1 MKGELDMVRK
11 MMELARKWH
20 AGQFREAPEGEIPPP
35 YIVHPAAVVK
45 NLLDWG
51 EPEDS
56 EAAAIAWGHDLLED
70 TKVPEAEIL
79 AASSETVLS
88 GIRQLTRNEETEKRQ
103 YLLNVAQN
111 GTRDILLVKISD
123 RIDNACGFV
132 RLSGPLRAF
141 RYLHDADCIFEA
153 VRKYSSDP
161 VLKKAAAAWDRLDK
175 RLRESARRDAI
186 RGCLLGGA
194 VGDALGAVEESIHRR
209 QHSITAYTQL
219 TLFTAEG
226 ILRANTRNRERGI
239 CDPVAVMRYAYLR
252 WLKTQ
257 NGALPENDFP
267 EALDSGWLIQEKE
280 LYVRRAPEAAL
291 ISALE
296 NSREGEMVCN
306 HIKDSGAVVRM
317 APAGLFFEPEMAYD
331 YGCRFAELTH
341 CHSVAAASA
350 GAFAMLIA
358 EILSGKTLEEALDQV
373 MTYLEDYLIAWEAFA
388 ALKKARTTE
397 NISEFEDCQSAAEVL
412 AAGVFCALK
421 HPWDYSKG
429 VLLALD
435 LGGPGSSAGSV
446 AGSIIGVI
454 NGRSAIPAQW
464 LFGLREWRI
473 VSRIADDL
481 WKRFEDDSEDH
492 VTEKWWNAYP
502 GF

>member
-1 MKGELDMVRK
+1 MKGNPNMIRK
-11 MMELARKWH
+11 MMKLARKWH
-20 AGQFREAPEGEIPPP
+20 AGQFREAQEGEIPPP
-35 YIVHPAAVVK
+35 YIVHPEAVVK

-56 EAAAIAWGHDLLED
+56 EAVAIAWGHDLLED

-79 AASSETVLS
+79 AASSETVLN
-88 GIRQLTRNEETEKRQ
+88 GIRLLTRSKGTEKRQ
-103 YLLNVAQN
+103 YLLNVARN

-123 RIDNACGFV
+123 RIDNTCGFV

-161 VLKKAAAAWDRLDK
+161 VMNQAAAAWDRLDK
-175 RLRESARRDAI
+175 RLRESARHDAI

-209 QHSITAYTQL
+209 PYSITADTQL

-226 ILRANTRNRERGI
+226 ILRANTRNCERGV
-239 CDPVAVMRYAYLR
+239 CDPVAIMRYAYLR

-257 NGALPENDFP
+257 NGVLPENDFP
-267 EALDSGWLIQEKE
+267 EALDSGWLIQEKQ
-280 LYVRRAPEAAL
+280 LYVDGSPEKDL

-306 HIKDSGAVVRM
+306 HSKDSGAVVRM
-317 APAGLFFEPEMAYD
+317 APAGLFLEPRKAYD
-331 YGCRFAELTH
+331 HGYSFAKITH
-341 CHSVAAASA
+341 GHPIVAASA
-350 GAFAMLIA
+350 GAFAMLIS
-358 EILSGKTLEEALDQV
+358 ELLSGKPLEDALDQV
-373 MTYLEDYLIAWEAFA
+373 MAHLEDQPDAGKTLA
-388 ALKKARTTE
+388 ALKKARTMK
-397 NISEFEDCQSAAEVL
+397 NISKFEDCRSAEKVL
-412 AAGVFCALK
+412 SAGVFCALK
-421 HPWDYSKG
+421 HTWEFSKG
-429 VLLALD
+429 VLLAVY
-435 LGGPGSSAGSV
+435 LGNSAGSV

-464 LFGLREWRI
+464 ISGLRERRI

-481 WKRFEDDSEDH
+481 WKRFEEDSEGH

>member
-1 MKGELDMVRK
+1 MKGELNMVRK

-20 AGQFREAPEGEIPPP
+20 EGQFRKAPEGEIPPP
-35 YIVHPAAVVK
+35 YIVHPEAVVK
-45 NLLDWG
+45 NLLEWG

-70 TKVPEAEIL
+70 TKVSDADIL
-79 AASSETVLS
+79 AASNETVLS
-88 GIRQLTRNEETEKRQ
+88 GIRQLTRPEETEKRQ
-103 YLLNVAQN
+103 YLLNVARN

-123 RIDNACGFV
+123 RIQNSRDFV
-132 RLSGPLRAF
+132 KCSGALRAF

-153 VRKYSSDP
+153 VRQYSSDP
-161 VLKKAAAAWDRLDK
+161 VLEKAVSAWNRLDR
-175 RLRESARRDAI
+175 RLREPARHDAI

-194 VGDALGAVEESIHRR
+194 VGDTLDSECG
-209 QHSITAYTQL
+209 SITADTQL

-226 ILRANTRNRERGI
+226 ILRAETRNNEKGI

-257 NGALPENDFP
+257 NGALRENNFP
-267 EALDSGWLIQEKE
+267 EALDSGWLIQEKK
-280 LYVRRAPEAAL
+280 LYADGSPEKEL

-296 NSREGEMVCN
+296 NSREGERVRN
-306 HIKDSGAVVRM
+306 DSNGCGAVARM
-317 APAGLFFEPEMAYD
+317 APAGLFLEPRMAYD
-331 YGCRFAELTH
+331 YGCRFAALTH
-341 CHSVAAASA
+341 GHPAAVTSA
-350 GAFAMLIA
+350 GAFAMLIS
-358 EILSGKTLEEALDQV
+358 ELLSGKPLEDALDQV
-373 MTYLEDYLIAWEAFA
+373 MAHLEDQSDARETLA
-388 ALKKARTTE
+388 ALEKARTMK
-397 NISEFEDCQSAAEVL
+397 NISKFEDCRSAEEVL

-421 HPWDYSKG
+421 HPWSFTKG
-429 VLLALD
+429 VLLAVY
-435 LGGPGSSAGSV
+435 LGGSAGSV

-464 LFGLREWRI
+464 ISSLRERRI

-481 WKRFEDDSEDH
+481 WKRFEHDPEGH

>member
-1 MKGELDMVRK
+1 MYA

-20 AGQFREAPEGEIPPP
+20 KGQFRKAPKDEIPPP
-35 YIVHPAAVVK
+35 YIVHPEAVVK

-56 EAAAIAWGHDLLED
+56 EAVAIAWGHDLLED
-70 TKVPEAEIL
+70 TKVSEAEIL
-79 AASSETVLS
+79 AASNETVLN
-88 GIRQLTRNEETEKRQ
+88 GIRQLTRPDGTEKRQ
-103 YLLNVAQN
+103 YLLNVARN

-123 RIDNACGFV
+123 RIQNSRDFV
-132 RLSGPLRAF
+132 KCSGALRAF

-161 VLKKAAAAWDRLDK
+161 VLGKAVSAWIRLDM
-175 RLRESARRDAI
+175 RLREPARHDAI

-194 VGDALGAVEESIHRR
+194 VGDALGSECGL
-209 QHSITAYTQL
+209 ITADTQL

-226 ILRANTRNRERGI
+226 VLRAETRNNEKGI

-257 NGALPENDFP
+257 DGAVRENNFR
-267 EALDSGWLIQEKE
+267 EALNSGWLIREKK
-280 LYVRRAPEAAL
+280 LYADGSPEKDL

-296 NSREGEMVCN
+296 NSREGERVRNDC
-306 HIKDSGAVVRM
+306 KGCGAMARM
-317 APAGLFFEPEMAYD
+317 APAGLFLEPRTAYD
-331 YGCRFAELTH
+331 YGCRFASITH
-341 CHSVAAASA
+341 GHPTAVTSA

-358 EILSGKTLEEALDQV
+358 ELLSGKPLDDALDQV
-373 MTYLEDYLIAWEAFA
+373 MAHLEDQPDARETRA
-388 ALKKARTTE
+388 ALEKARTTE
-397 NISEFEDCQSAAEVL
+397 NMSEFEECQSADEVL
-412 AAGVFCALK
+412 AVGVFCALK
-421 HPWDYSKG
+421 HSWNFTKG
-429 VLLALD
+429 VLLAAY
-435 LGGPGSSAGSV
+435 LGGSAGSV

-454 NGRSAIPAQW
+454 NGRSSIPAPW
-464 LFGLREWRI
+464 ISSLRERRI

-481 WKRFEDDSEDH
+481 WKRFEYGPEGH
-492 VTEKWWNAYP
+492 VTDEWWEKYP

>member
-1 MKGELDMVRK
+1 MYA

-20 AGQFREAPEGEIPPP
+20 EGQFRKAPEGEIPPP
-35 YIVHPAAVVK
+35 YIVHPEAVVK

-56 EAAAIAWGHDLLED
+56 EAVAIAWGHDLLED
-70 TKVPEAEIL
+70 TKVSEAEIL
-79 AASSETVLS
+79 AASNETVLN
-88 GIRQLTRNEETEKRQ
+88 GIRQLTRPDGTEKRQ
-103 YLLNVAQN
+103 YLLNVARN

-123 RIDNACGFV
+123 RIQNSRDFV
-132 RLSGPLRAF
+132 KCSGALRAF

-161 VLKKAAAAWDRLDK
+161 VLGKAVSAWIRLDM
-175 RLRESARRDAI
+175 RLREPARHDAI

-194 VGDALGAVEESIHRR
+194 VGDALGSECG
-209 QHSITAYTQL
+209 SITADTQL

-226 ILRANTRNRERGI
+226 VLRAETRNNEKGI

-257 NGALPENDFP
+257 DGAVRENNFR
-267 EALDSGWLIQEKE
+267 EALNSGWLIREKK
-280 LYVRRAPEAAL
+280 LYADGSPEKDL

-296 NSREGEMVCN
+296 NSREGERVRN
-306 HIKDSGAVVRM
+306 DSNGCGAVARM
-317 APAGLFFEPEMAYD
+317 APAGLFLEPRMAYD
-331 YGCRFAELTH
+331 YGCRFAALTH
-341 CHSVAAASA
+341 GHPAAVTSA
-350 GAFAMLIA
+350 GAFAMLIS
-358 EILSGKTLEEALDQV
+358 ELLSGKPLEDALDQV
-373 MTYLEDYLIAWEAFA
+373 MAHLEDQSDARETLA
-388 ALKKARTTE
+388 ALEKARTMK
-397 NISEFEDCQSAAEVL
+397 NISKFEDCRSAEEVL

-421 HPWDYSKG
+421 HPWSFTKG
-429 VLLALD
+429 VLLAVY
-435 LGGPGSSAGSV
+435 LGGSAGSV

-464 LFGLREWRI
+464 ISSLRERRI

-481 WKRFEDDSEDH
+481 WKRFEHDPEGH